1 MAVGDAQCPA
11 DSRGALETLVPLRQC
26 ECAPRVDM
34 LERLS
39 GRTWAGLYSTAL
51 RKVPW
56 EALPEGTEA
65 FCSRSWVGVPF
76 ICELTV
82 SG

>member
-34 LERLS
+34 LTLPGE
-39 GRTWAGLYSTAL
+39 TL
-51 RKVPW
+51 R
-56 EALPEGTEA
+56 EDLG
-65 FCSRSWVGVPF
+65 GV
-76 ICELTV
+76 I
-82 SG
+82 